1 MSELK
6 NVGVLVRSLKIPQ
19 QTHDNLITL
28 FDVYSDPNKIQSALK
43 DNRFDLF
50 GFLPKGFDFKYETT
64 IEKIVATFNT
74 NPQKI
79 AFLVCLPAF
88 NGECP
93 YFINKKILR
102 LDRSIQSLSEMLLLV
117 EEAGLESRQATEEL
131 FIYGC

>member
-28 FDVYSDPNKIQSALK
+28 FDIHNDPNKMQLALK
-43 DNRFDLF
+43 DNRFDLL

-79 AFLVCLPAF
+79 AFLVCPPVF
-88 NGECP
+88 NEGCP

-117 EEAGLESRQATEEL
+117 EEAGLESREATEEL